1 MLMIQV
7 ANCTAFEKSNRI
19 SEVLLAI
26 VRPGALLFGKVLG
39 VSIVGILTLAAA
51 IVPVLV
57 KLLSGGD
64 LPDGHGGA
72 LAGGAAWFVLGLA
85 TYLVAAGAL
94 GALVARQEEAGSA
107 AQPLSGVLKKG

>member
-7 ANCTAFEKSNRI
+7 ANGTAIEKSNRI

-64 LPDGHGGA
+64 LPDGLGGG

-85 TYLVAAGAL
+85 TSLVAAGAL
-94 GALVARQEEAGSA
+94 GALVGRPGGGGGGA
-107 AQPLSGVLKKG
+107 

>member
-26 VRPGALLFGKVLG
+26 VRPGALPFGKALG

-64 LPDGHGGA
+64 LPHGPGGA
-72 LAGGAAWFVLGLA
+72 LDGGAAWFVLGLV
-85 TYLVAAGAL
+85 TYLVASGSPGAI
-94 GALVARQEEAGSA
+94 ASA
-107 AQPLSGVLKKG
+107 ARRERVW

>member
-26 VRPGALLFGKVLG
+26 VRPGALLFGKALG

-57 KLLSGGD
+57 KLLRGAD
-64 LPDGHGGA
+64 LHAGPGGA
-72 LAGGAAWFVLGLA
+72 LAGGAARFVLGLEIGRA
-85 TYLVAAGAL
+85 SCRGSVCQSVSISVVAF
-94 GALVARQEEAGSA
+94 
-107 AQPLSGVLKKG
+107 P